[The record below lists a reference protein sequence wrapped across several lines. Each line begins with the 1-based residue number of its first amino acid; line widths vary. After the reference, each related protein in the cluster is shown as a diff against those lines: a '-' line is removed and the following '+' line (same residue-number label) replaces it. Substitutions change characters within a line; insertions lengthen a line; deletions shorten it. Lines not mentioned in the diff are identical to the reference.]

1 MPRIHKVSSKTSS
14 LSGFS
19 RLEVIL
25 VLLILATLGF
35 LALPVYNTIQANRQ
49 DKAVGVDETPS
60 VKPPSEVDD
69 NKTAQLPKPQTKANQ
84 VKAVP
89 PVPATSPKDE
99 EGSGANASPK
109 AHAESDEGTEELPAD

>member
-19 RLEVIL
+19 RLEAIL

-49 DKAVGVDETPS
+49 DKAVEVDETPS

-69 NKTAQLPKPQTKANQ
+69 NKTSHLSKPQTKANQ

-89 PVPATSPKDE
+89 PAPVSPKDE
-99 EGSGANASPK
+99 EGSGAENASPK
-109 AHAESDEGTEELPAD
+109 APTEVE